1 MLLRSVAMETNEAF
15 PDQRLMLT
23 ETIAA
28 ILYDLAEGDD
38 TSEADSVEL
47 MDQLIDVGEIIL
59 DGLSAEL
66 IAADDTGLTVKFQ
79 AIK

>member
-1 MLLRSVAMETNEAF
+1 MEPVESF
-15 PDQRLMLT
+15 PEQRLMLI

-28 ILYDLAEGDD
+28 VLYDLAEGDD
-38 TSEADSVEL
+38 NSETESVEL

-59 DGLSAEL
+59 EGLGAEL
-66 IAADDTGLTVKFQ
+66 IASDDTGLTVKFS